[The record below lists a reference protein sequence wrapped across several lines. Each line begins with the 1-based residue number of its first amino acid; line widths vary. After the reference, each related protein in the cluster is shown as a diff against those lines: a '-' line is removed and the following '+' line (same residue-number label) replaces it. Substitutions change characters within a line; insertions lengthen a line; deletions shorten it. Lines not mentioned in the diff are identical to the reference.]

1 MSLEY
6 PVSHPID
13 TVFDLLTDPD
23 FLVERS
29 IGIGELEADCEIE
42 EDDAGKV
49 YVSMTRKVVR
59 DLPAFLA
66 KIFDPKQVLS
76 MQETWQQIGESWVG
90 KGEYT
95 VEGQPVN
102 IKTDITL
109 KPTAD
114 GCVYSIQYNAKA
126 KIPMIGGKV
135 EKFIKGNCEEGTR
148 QEMDFLVGKLA

>member
-6 PVSHPID
+6 KVAHPID
-13 TVFDLLTDPD
+13 EVFELLTDPD

-29 IGIGELEADCEIE
+29 ISIGEDSADAEIE
-42 EDDAGKV
+42 EDEDGKV
-49 YVSMTRKVVR
+49 YVKMTREVTR
-59 DLPAFLA
+59 DLPSFLA
-66 KIFDPKQVLS
+66 KLFSAKQKLT
-76 MQETWQQIGESWVG
+76 MEETWQQVGDNWLG

-109 KPTAD
+109 KSD
-114 GCVYSIQYNAKA
+114 GSGCVYTIKYNPKA

-135 EKFIKGNCEEGTR
+135 EKYIKGNCEDGTR
-148 QEMDFLVGKLA
+148 KEMDFLVKKLG